1 MVRSATYRTSKYS
14 AKMVGDVVKNR
25 FDAQH
30 DSMVEQVTNK
40 FSDIVDAESAAK
52 TLLNGWGISSVLV
65 PFYLSF
71 ARQCMSI
78 AAKHADEIALDE
90 ICIRFDS
97 WVSRGLDPYYLQQI
111 CLGVTAIDISS
122 CTA

>member
-1 MVRSATYRTSKYS
+1 MVRASGYRVSKYS

-25 FDAQH
+25 IDAQK

-40 FSDIVDAESAAK
+40 FAEFTAAEEAAK
-52 TLLNGWGISSVLV
+52 ALLNGWGVAVTLV
-65 PFYLSF
+65 PAYLSF
-71 ARQCMSI
+71 ARQCVSI
-78 AAKHADEIALDE
+78 QDKHGDEIALDE

-97 WVSRGLDPYYLQQI
+97 WVTRGLDPYYLQQI
-111 CLGVTAIDISS
+111 CLGVTTIDISS

>member
-1 MVRSATYRTSKYS
+1 MVRAEGYRVSKYS

-30 DSMVEQVTNK
+30 DSMVDQVTNK
-40 FSDIVDAESAAK
+40 FKDIVDAETAAK
-52 TLLNGWGISSVLV
+52 TLLNGWGVSTVLV

-97 WVSRGLDPYYLQQI
+97 WVSRTLNSYYLQQI
-111 CLGVTAIDISS
+111 CSAVTGIDIAS

>member
-1 MVRSATYRTSKYS
+1 MVRPSGYRTSKYS

-40 FSDIVDAESAAK
+40 FATYTDAELAAK
-52 TLLNGWGISSVLV
+52 ALLNGWGVSTTLV

-71 ARQCMSI
+71 ARQCKSI
-78 AAKHADEIALDE
+78 QEKHADEIALDE
-90 ICIRFDS
+90 ICIRFAS
-97 WVSRGLDPYYLQQI
+97 WVSRNLDPYYLQQV
-111 CLGVTAIDISS
+111 CLAVTTIDIAS